1 MQLSISLLAISL
13 GAVVGANARWALGLL
28 LNSYLPHL
36 PLGTLAAN
44 LIGAFIIGLMVPTF
58 VAVPSPFWRLFVI
71 TGFLGALTTF
81 STFSAEVFEALQD
94 GRLSWAFTSILVHVG
109 GSLLMT
115 WLGAVSFLFLRPIFG
130 GAQ

>member
-1 MQLSISLLAISL
+1 MQLSLSLLAISL

-28 LNSYLPHL
+28 LNSYLPQL

-58 VAVPSPFWRLFVI
+58 VAVPSLFWRLFVI

-81 STFSAEVFEALQD
+81 STFSAEIFDALQG
-94 GRLSWAFTSILVHVG
+94 GRLFWAFTGILLHVG
-109 GSLLMT
+109 GSLIMT
-115 WLGAVSFLFLRPIFG
+115 WLGAVSFLFLRQFFG